1 MFEYIVMVEL
11 ELFIVVCFEWVY
23 CYLLGLIIFN
33 VYCMFIV
40 LYDFVILCFGWVNKY
55 IIKNLY
61 CDEVLV

>member
-11 ELFIVVCFEWVY
+11 EFFIVVCFEWVY

-40 LYDFVILCFGWVNKY
+40 LYDPATLCFGWVNKY

>member
-1 MFEYIVMVEL
+1 MVEL
-11 ELFIVVCFEWVY
+11 EFFIVVCFEWVY
-23 CYLLGLIIFN
+23 RYLSGLIIFN

-61 CDEVLV
+61 RDEVLV